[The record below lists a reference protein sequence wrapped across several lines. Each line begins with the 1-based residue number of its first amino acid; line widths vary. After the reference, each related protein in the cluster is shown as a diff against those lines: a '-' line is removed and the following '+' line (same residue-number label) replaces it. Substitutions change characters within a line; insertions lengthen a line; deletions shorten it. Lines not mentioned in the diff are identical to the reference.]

1 MEQKLKIFESEKNLS
16 AVSDGETVCSCYL
29 TGLSNEGL

>member
-1 MEQKLKIFESEKNLS
+1 MEQKLKIFESEKKSLRHN
-16 AVSDGETVCSCYL
+16 DGETVCSCYL